1 MREVIWIRQAGERIN
16 DHVYG
21 QVRRHVSMQVYVQV
35 LKGVYDHVRGQVN
48 AGVSRQFKENLST

>member
-1 MREVIWIRQAGERIN
+1 MKAVIRVRQVGERIN

-21 QVRRHVSMQVYVQV
+21 QVRRHASMQVYVQV

-48 AGVSRQFKENLST
+48 GVVSRQVQENTK